1 MCRCSIDDDDDEI
14 MYSFTLNSGGAITML
29 SNPVDEYDEML
40 LKLRAVCLIDLCV
53 AFTLS
58 LLTTKFLLF
67 SNCRY
72 EQHSRRS
79 FQFLDKKKMT
89 QVRKN

>member
-53 AFTLS
+53 CVAFTHYQVFTFFQIAGTNS
-58 LLTTKFLLF
+58 TRGGV
-67 SNCRY
+67 S
-72 EQHSRRS
+72 S
-79 FQFLDKKKMT
+79 F
-89 QVRKN
+89 